1 MKNKIKKNNKMM
13 ALMTAVLIG
22 LAFFQVVIAIF
33 QVMLILFKL
42 K

>member
-1 MKNKIKKNNKMM
+1 MKGWTKKSNKIM
-13 ALMTAVLIG
+13 ALMTAILIG
-22 LAFFQVVIAIF
+22 LAFFQVVIALF